1 MNFKGLKKLLFP
13 QEEIGGIEID
23 DTGISGIYLKE
34 KAGKKNIIRKA
45 KISFSQEVIKDAEV
59 KNKEIFIACLNDLIK
74 KLFKKRI
81 KKILPVVISIPS
93 QRVFSQLFDFP
104 DRMTYE
110 GLEEAMQLTVGFSL
124 PIPLKD
130 SYVDWEI
137 VNDPEKK
144 IYLSLVKKEI
154 IDGFIN
160 SFEEAVFLPIAC
172 ETHLESLNRALS
184 TNEQEPYCFVLVD
197 KEGVEIGISK
207 ERDIRFDN
215 NIFWKK
221 YSEKELGLEEKKKI
235 LKEEILR
242 TINFFQT
249 DLKDNAVISKIYL
262 IGDLKELSEFEQYLK
277 KETKLEI
284 IIPSPSSSFEMV
296 STMEGKEEVK
306 KQGKL
311 AKIESD
317 LAKTKGGLEQ
327 IKKELGRIV
336 GKEIEVEKNIK
347 TLKDKEKAEKSK
359 NEKKKIREEIF
370 AVEEKRQKLE
380 KERYKIE
387 LQKKRTESEANK
399 LELSIPK
406 KEEPKEPAVP
416 AQPEKKEDN
425 RTLISIGAA
434 LRGFIPREKDNLISL
449 LPEGTEE
456 RYFQSKFVN
465 LFNFLFNF
473 FLVLS
478 IILVSLF
485 GGIYLLFFR
494 ISGNIETQLKNLEAV
509 PESVQLKEIKTRV
522 NEFNKNINFINEIQ
536 KEISPWSVL
545 FNELKSQKPEGVVLT
560 KIEAL
565 SFKSPVVLEGVAK
578 TRDEL
583 LKFKENLTN
592 STKLIDVQL
601 PLKFLEEKE
610 NINFTIT
617 LKTK

>member
-1 MNFKGLKKLLFP
+1 
-13 QEEIGGIEID
+13 
-23 DTGISGIYLKE
+23 
-34 KAGKKNIIRKA
+34 
-45 KISFSQEVIKDAEV
+45 
-59 KNKEIFIACLNDLIK
+59 
-74 KLFKKRI
+74 
-81 KKILPVVISIPS
+81 
-93 QRVFSQLFDFP
+93 
-104 DRMTYE
+104 
-110 GLEEAMQLTVGFSL
+110 
-124 PIPLKD
+124 
-130 SYVDWEI
+130 
-137 VNDPEKK
+137 
-144 IYLSLVKKEI
+144 
-154 IDGFIN
+154 
-160 SFEEAVFLPIAC
+160 
-172 ETHLESLNRALS
+172 
-184 TNEQEPYCFVLVD
+184 
-197 KEGVEIGISK
+197 
-207 ERDIRFDN
+207 
-215 NIFWKK
+215 
-221 YSEKELGLEEKKKI
+221 
-235 LKEEILR
+235 
-242 TINFFQT
+242 
-249 DLKDNAVISKIYL
+249 
-262 IGDLKELSEFEQYLK
+262 
-277 KETKLEI
+277 
-284 IIPSPSSSFEMV
+284 
-296 STMEGKEEVK
+296 
-306 KQGKL
+306 
-311 AKIESD
+311 
-317 LAKTKGGLEQ
+317 
-327 IKKELGRIV
+327 
-336 GKEIEVEKNIK
+336 
-347 TLKDKEKAEKSK
+347 
-359 NEKKKIREEIF
+359 
-370 AVEEKRQKLE
+370 
-380 KERYKIE
+380 
-387 LQKKRTESEANK
+387 
-399 LELSIPK
+399 
-406 KEEPKEPAVP
+406 VP